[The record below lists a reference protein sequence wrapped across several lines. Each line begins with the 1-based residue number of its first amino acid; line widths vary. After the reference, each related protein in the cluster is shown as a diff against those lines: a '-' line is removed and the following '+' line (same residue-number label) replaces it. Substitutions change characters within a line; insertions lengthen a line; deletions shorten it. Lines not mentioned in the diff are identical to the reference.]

1 MPKGVIL
8 VDYTDQGRCA
18 IKDSPDRVEAAKLG
32 VQVKDVLFTPGGSHD
47 GALVVEAESP
57 EPILKLMSSIQSAG
71 YVKMTFVRT
80 FSTEEMRKML

>member
-32 VQVKDVLFTPGGSHD
+32 VQVKDAFFTPGSQHD
-47 GALVVEAESP
+47 GALIVEAEAP
-57 EPILKLMSSIQSAG
+57 EPILKLMSNIQSAG

-80 FSTEEMRKML
+80 FSIDEMRNVH

>member
-1 MPKGVIL
+1 MPKGIIL

-18 IKDSPDRVEAAKLG
+18 IKGSPDRVEAAKAEAAKLG

-57 EPILKLMSSIQSAG
+57 EPILKIP
-71 YVKMTFVRT
+71 
-80 FSTEEMRKML
+80 